1 MLPLHFGYRIIENK
15 VNKDLKKGG
24 TKYEQKQQNS
34 IQKQHRHVL
43 YAHADQQTYGSLYG
57 RGINFPYAL
66 LFPCSVV
73 ATGQLYALH
82 KISGAAIRQEYG
94 DEI

>member
-1 MLPLHFGYRIIENK
+1 MSR
-15 VNKDLKKGG
+15 KGALINFVQKG
-24 TKYEQKQQNS
+24 ETIHEQKQQIS

-43 YAHADQQTYGSLYG
+43 KAHADQQTYGSLYG

-66 LFPCSVV
+66 LFPYSVV
-73 ATGQLYALH
+73 ATGQLHALH
-82 KISGAAIRQEYG
+82 NISGAAIRQEYG